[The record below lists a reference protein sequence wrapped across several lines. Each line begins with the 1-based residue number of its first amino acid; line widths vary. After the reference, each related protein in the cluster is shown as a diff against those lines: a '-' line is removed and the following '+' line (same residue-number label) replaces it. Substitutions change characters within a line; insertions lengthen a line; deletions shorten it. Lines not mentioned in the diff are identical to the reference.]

1 MTANEETRRPEG
13 REVIVSVG
21 QCGFDN
27 SQIRELVRAVAPGFE
42 VQFADDLA
50 ETAEILGGESHGRVR
65 LVLVNR
71 ILDADGSKGVDL
83 IRTIKSGSDRFGP
96 VQLMLVSDL
105 ESAQAQA
112 IAEGALPGFGKSS
125 LRSAQTRD
133 RLRQA
138 IESVT

>member
-1 MTANEETRRPEG
+1 MTASQEARQPEG

-42 VQFADDLA
+42 VKFADDLA
-50 ETAEILGGESHGRVR
+50 ETAEILGESHGRVR

-71 ILDADGSKGVDL
+71 ILDADGSRGVDL

-96 VQLMLVSDL
+96 VPLMLVSDL

-125 LRSAQTRD
+125 LRSVQTRD

-138 IESVT
+138 IESVN